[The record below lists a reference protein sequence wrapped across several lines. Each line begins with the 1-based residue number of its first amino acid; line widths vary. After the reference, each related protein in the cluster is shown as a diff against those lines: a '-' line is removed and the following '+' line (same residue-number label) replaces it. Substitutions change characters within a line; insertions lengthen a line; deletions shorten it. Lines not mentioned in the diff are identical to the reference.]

1 MTRTATTLTN
11 TLRRLTL
18 AGLFLLGSSLAMA
31 EAPQQKT
38 QVPGYYRLML
48 GQFEVTA
55 LYDGAIDLDEKMLK
69 NIDKRDIQRLLAREF
84 LKGPKVQT
92 AVNAYL
98 VNTGSKLI
106 LVDAGAAKLFGPSL
120 GNIVDNLKAAGYAPE
135 QVDTVLITHLHGDHV
150 NGLVT
155 ADGQRVFTNAE
166 VWSAKADN
174 DFWLSEAVA
183 DMAPKDFQP
192 FFKMSRDAA
201 APYLAAGKWKTFDS
215 DRELLAGVSSV
226 DTHGHTPGHAS
237 YLFQSGDQRLMILGD
252 LVHNHAVQFA
262 RPEVAFEFDNDP
274 KQAVV
279 ARKRIFHLAAREKL
293 MVAGMHLP
301 FPGIGHVRKEPK
313 GYAWV
318 PAEFAPLAK

>member
-1 MTRTATTLTN
+1 MHRSVSSLVRHW
-11 TLRRLTL
+11 LF
-18 AGLFLLGSSLAMA
+18 AGLLAAVSSFAIA

-48 GQFEVTA
+48 GSFEVTA
-55 LYDGAIDLDEKMLK
+55 LYDGAIDLDEKLLK
-69 NIDKRDIQRLLAREF
+69 SIAKRDIQRLLARQF

-98 VNTGSKLI
+98 VNTGSKLV
-106 LVDAGAAKLFGPSL
+106 LVDAGAAKLFGPGL
-120 GNIVDNLKAAGYAPE
+120 GNIIDNLKAAGYTPE
-135 QVDTVLITHLHGDHV
+135 QVDTVLITHLHGDHI

-155 ADGQRVFTNAE
+155 PDGKAVFTNAE
-166 VWSAKADN
+166 IWSTKADN
-174 DFWLSEAVA
+174 EFWLSEEIAA
-183 DMAPKDFQP
+183 KAPKDFQA

-201 APYLAAGKWKTFDS
+201 APYLASGKWKTFDS
-215 DRELLAGVSSV
+215 DRELLAGVTSV

-237 YLFQSGDQRLMILGD
+237 YLFRSGGQSLLILGD

-262 RPEVAFEFDNDP
+262 RPEVAFEYDNDP
-274 KQAVV
+274 KQAV
-279 ARKRIFHLAAREKL
+279 ATRKRIFFKAAKEKL

-301 FPGIGHVRKEPK
+301 FPGIGHVRKESAG

-318 PAEFAPLAK
+318 PAEFAPLPK